1 MLLQTLNELATQ
13 PGFMSNPKIH
23 KKTGHVNLSM
33 VCRIYMVAS
42 FLGVPP
48 FLPSTCIP
56 VIFKN
61 KPTPPPPPPP
71 PSHPSLFK
79 FVAQGALISLVSIPT
94 CIYAAVHVVIL
105 SKNHQRSNTVQEEG
119 LTNEGSCHLLFL
131 HRQAHDKRHCRIFA
145 YEHMMN
151 RARLIACEM
160 GVAFFR
166 GILQLLKIRPPHPIE
181 EPLTGASFGR
191 L

>member
-1 MLLQTLNELATQ
+1 MCSGYVEVAIPLTDNLDTKNASMLLQTLNELATQ

-33 VCRIYMVAS
+33 VCRIYTVAS

-71 PSHPSLFK
+71 PSLFK

-94 CIYAAVHVVIL
+94 CIYAAVHVVVL
-105 SKNHQRSNTVQEEG
+105 SKNHQRSSTACARG
-119 LTNEGSCHLLFL
+119 GTN
-131 HRQAHDKRHCRIFA
+131 K
-145 YEHMMN
+145 
-151 RARLIACEM
+151 
-160 GVAFFR
+160 
-166 GILQLLKIRPPHPIE
+166 
-181 EPLTGASFGR
+181 
-191 L
+191 